1 MKIVDLLNVHGAL
14 VSMAG
19 GPKLPNKLGK
29 YTYGVVKNIR
39 KLEADVLK
47 PLQEARQKLVLECLG
62 TQPDK
67 LSDEEHQAAIEKLDA
82 AVKALLEEDCDCPL
96 HMMDMGVLELC
107 SVAEAN
113 AILPVV
119 KEEGTA

>member
-1 MKIVDLLNVHGAL
+1 MKIVDLLSLHGGL

-19 GPKLPNKLGK
+19 GRGLPNKLGK

-47 PLQEARQKLVLECLG
+47 PFQEARQKLMEEYIG
-62 TQPDK
+62 AHPEK
-67 LSDEEHQAAIEKLDA
+67 LTDEERKEAERKFDAVLQGLLD
-82 AVKALLEEDCDCPL
+82 EESDCKL
-96 HMMDMGVLELC
+96 HMMDVGVLELC
-107 SVAEAN
+107 TVAEAN

-119 KEEGTA
+119 KEEA